1 MDEKVS
7 RSPLTKKFPET
18 LVMPISETLPNACN
32 VVDIIAKIPA
42 DFCNFTPPI
51 FAITPPSSSD
61 FCKFA
66 EKVKALLL
74 SDPDE
79 ADFSDDPLVRKIE
92 EAFEGW
98 TLEERRRWAEEWREK
113 HRRSK

>member
-1 MDEKVS
+1 MTRRKTDISKTRKS
-7 RSPLTKKFPET
+7 R
-18 LVMPISETLPNACN
+18 LP
-32 VVDIIAKIPA
+32 
-42 DFCNFTPPI
+42 
-51 FAITPPSSSD
+51 
-61 FCKFA
+61 

-74 SDPDE
+74 SDLDE

-113 HRRSK
+113 HRQSK

>member
-66 EKVKALLL
+66 AAL
-74 SDPDE
+74 PN
-79 ADFSDDPLVRKIE
+79 
-92 EAFEGW
+92 
-98 TLEERRRWAEEWREK
+98 RECPNTTT
-113 HRRSK
+113 RLASTSGSVSK

>member
-1 MDEKVS
+1 MGEKGS

-18 LVMPISETLPNACN
+18 LATPISETLPNACN

-61 FCKFA
+61 FLQICACAASSLPSSLTFKRMTNANDRCPMTNATAVGIF
-66 EKVKALLL
+66 
-74 SDPDE
+74 
-79 ADFSDDPLVRKIE
+79 
-92 EAFEGW
+92 G
-98 TLEERRRWAEEWREK
+98 
-113 HRRSK
+113 